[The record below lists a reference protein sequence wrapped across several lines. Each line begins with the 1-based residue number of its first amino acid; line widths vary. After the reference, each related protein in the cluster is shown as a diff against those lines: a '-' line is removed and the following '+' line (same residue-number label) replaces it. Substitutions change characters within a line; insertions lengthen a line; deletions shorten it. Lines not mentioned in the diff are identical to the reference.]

1 VGTAWDSLGWAKRA
15 KASICLV
22 CIDLEVAESGI
33 ENSVT
38 KGQACGDGR
47 EERPKRALPCGERGR
62 DGMLC
67 GGANQHGEVGKRAGR
82 GG

>member
-1 VGTAWDSLGWAKRA
+1 LVGTWVGTAWDSLGWAKRA

-38 KGQACGDGR
+38 KGQA
-47 EERPKRALPCGERGR
+47 
-62 DGMLC
+62 
-67 GGANQHGEVGKRAGR
+67 
-82 GG
+82 